1 MPYSYIEEN
10 KLLEQESVFPKKG
23 GLAGNSH
30 ERNSQ
35 TSINS
40 AASVSIDDEE
50 GKIEKQ
56 DKVDDFL
63 FSSPFTKSTF
73 MRRKRQNEQPQH
85 RYLTIYS
92 MDYVYRLK
100 VKAIFEPNQPFYVF
114 DFFKLDDLKFDEFFI
129 FENIWR
135 ESLLLNKFYQ
145 DHLYAT
151 AQA

>member
-1 MPYSYIEEN
+1 
-10 KLLEQESVFPKKG
+10 
-23 GLAGNSH
+23 
-30 ERNSQ
+30 
-35 TSINS
+35 
-40 AASVSIDDEE
+40 
-50 GKIEKQ
+50 
-56 DKVDDFL
+56 
-63 FSSPFTKSTF
+63 
-73 MRRKRQNEQPQH
+73 MRKKRQNEQPQH

-145 DHLYAT
+145 DFLYAT

>member
-23 GLAGNSH
+23 GLAGSSH
-30 ERNSQ
+30 EKNSQ

-63 FSSPFTKSTF
+63 FSSPFNRSTF
-73 MRRKRQNEQPQH
+73 M
-85 RYLTIYS
+85 
-92 MDYVYRLK
+92 
-100 VKAIFEPNQPFYVF
+100 
-114 DFFKLDDLKFDEFFI
+114 
-129 FENIWR
+129 
-135 ESLLLNKFYQ
+135 
-145 DHLYAT
+145 
-151 AQA
+151 

>member
-30 ERNSQ
+30 EKNSQ

-63 FSSPFTKSTF
+63 FSSPFTRSTF
-73 MRRKRQNEQPQH
+73 MQKKR
-85 RYLTIYS
+85 
-92 MDYVYRLK
+92 
-100 VKAIFEPNQPFYVF
+100 
-114 DFFKLDDLKFDEFFI
+114 
-129 FENIWR
+129 
-135 ESLLLNKFYQ
+135 
-145 DHLYAT
+145 
-151 AQA
+151 

>member
-30 ERNSQ
+30 EKNSQ

-63 FSSPFTKSTF
+63 FSSPFTRSTF
-73 MRRKRQNEQPQH
+73 M
-85 RYLTIYS
+85 
-92 MDYVYRLK
+92 
-100 VKAIFEPNQPFYVF
+100 
-114 DFFKLDDLKFDEFFI
+114 
-129 FENIWR
+129 
-135 ESLLLNKFYQ
+135 
-145 DHLYAT
+145 
-151 AQA
+151 

>member
-23 GLAGNSH
+23 PGLGGSSH
-30 ERNSQ
+30 EKNSQ

-40 AASVSIDDEE
+40 NASVSIDDEE

-56 DKVDDFL
+56 DKVEDYL

-73 MRRKRQNEQPQH
+73 LRRKRQNEQPQH

-100 VKAIFEPNQPFYVF
+100 VKAIFEHN
-114 DFFKLDDLKFDEFFI
+114 
-129 FENIWR
+129 
-135 ESLLLNKFYQ
+135 
-145 DHLYAT
+145 
-151 AQA
+151 